1 MAIRSH
7 AYRPTDDLDERDGR
21 RGYGGSDLWSQDYGG
36 EPLDDDSLEP
46 LPPFNGGFP
55 EYRIADDE
63 RVLVDVHSKRGTLV
77 FPVLETILISGI
89 MWGII
94 GMIDGAAGPFVD
106 GGFGGLRQFLL
117 IAWVVAM
124 AWFFARPV
132 MKWWRNRL
140 VVTNY
145 RVVARFAKDDIVD
158 IPLDQVTGLHR
169 RRSTLIFDVYR
180 MPPLMVPNVAKVRRV
195 KRVTTRRLRHRW

>member
-7 AYRPTDDLDERDGR
+7 VYRPTDDLDERDGR
-21 RGYGGSDLWSQDYGG
+21 RGYGGSDLWGHDDGV
-36 EPLDDDSLEP
+36 EPLDDDSLGA
-46 LPPFNGGFP
+46 LSPFNGGFP
-55 EYRIADDE
+55 DYRIADDE
-63 RVLVDVHSKRGTLV
+63 RVLVDVHSKRSTLV

-94 GMIDGAAGPFVD
+94 GMIDGAAVPFVD

-117 IAWVVAM
+117 IAWIIAI

-132 MKWWRNRL
+132 TKWWRKRL

-145 RVVARFAKDDIVD
+145 RVVARFAQDDVVD

-195 KRVTTRRLRHRW
+195 KRVTTRRLRHCW